1 MVTEQ
6 PYFEVNPWFWNE
18 INERR
23 EDKANTV
30 ALVIGP
36 PNWGKSWW
44 ALRLAEEMHEKW
56 KLSKF
61 TVNGVVFNAHQFWLR
76 MKDSEA
82 DSWTVWDEPNKGLSH
97 REWWEEMNK
106 AVTTFIQT
114 MRFKQ
119 KNLLLALPH
128 DKLVDKSARSV
139 LLCRA
144 KMIRPG
150 LATIEQI
157 LPDYYGTKEYY
168 TYGRG
173 EVELYAPSR
182 KLIFDYNLK
191 KDEFHKTDF
200 PEEMFTEETKGGSL
214 EELRGWR
221 RIYELVK
228 KDPDRYKV
236 KNSKDFGEAPRLS
249 ARTISA
255 LLDCSDN
262 TARKVVTKIEFE
274 SRVKPLEEKPA

>member
-6 PYFEVNPWFWNE
+6 PYFDVVPWFWNE
-18 INERR
+18 IDERR
-23 EDKANTV
+23 QDGSNVV

-44 ALRLAEEMHEKW
+44 AIRLAEEMHEKW
-56 KLSKF
+56 KLSHF
-61 TVNGVVFNAHQFWLR
+61 TVSGIVFNAHQFWLR
-76 MKDSEA
+76 MRDSEE

-97 REWWEEMNK
+97 REWWDEMNK

-114 MRFKQ
+114 MRFKR

-150 LATIEQI
+150 LANIEQI
-157 LPDYYGTKEYY
+157 VPDYYGTKEYY

-182 KLIFDYNLK
+182 KLLNDYNGK

-200 PEEMFTEETKGGSL
+200 PEEMFTEQPKGQ
-214 EELRGWR
+214 EELRGWKL
-221 RIYELVK
+221 IYA
-228 KDPDRYKV
+228 KV
-236 KNSKDFGEAPRLS
+236 KASPENFKVTDPRNPSAPGRFS
-249 ARTISA
+249 ARKISA

-262 TARKVVTKIEFE
+262 TARKVTTKLEFE
-274 SRVKPLEEKPA
+274 GHIQPVA